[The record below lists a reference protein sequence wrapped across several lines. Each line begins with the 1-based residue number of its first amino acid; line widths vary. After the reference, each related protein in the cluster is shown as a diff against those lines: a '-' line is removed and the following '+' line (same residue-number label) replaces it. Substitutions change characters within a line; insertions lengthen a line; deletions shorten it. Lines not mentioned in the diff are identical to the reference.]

1 MREIK
6 FRVWDKENQEF
17 SNYTNRDPH
26 FDVSGGEI
34 FFWERT
40 QNEDGSFGGDI
51 ILQDNNQRF
60 QLEQYIGLKDK
71 NGEEIYEGD
80 IINLFG
86 EDGENYEVIYEDCS
100 FILDSENGYGDW
112 FQEKNREI
120 IGNIHENN

>member
-6 FRVWDKENQEF
+6 FRVWDKENREF
-17 SNYTNRDPH
+17 SNHTNRDPH
-26 FDVSGGEI
+26 FDISTGKI

-40 QNEDGSFGGDI
+40 QKEDGSFGGDI

-86 EDGENYEVIYEDCS
+86 ENYEVIYEDCS
-100 FILDSENGYGDW
+100 FVLDSENGYGDW

-120 IGNIHENN
+120 IGNIHEK